1 MSCALQIY
9 CAPRRSCARG
19 LRKWRQE
26 RILLLYV
33 KLERSR
39 LITSHHVTGELLLFN
54 HKKHELLIGHLLDG
68 LRICP
73 VVQDTPSQFKI
84 VGPRAP
90 QADRQFIEL
99 PWA

>member
-1 MSCALQIY
+1 
-9 CAPRRSCARG
+9 
-19 LRKWRQE
+19 
-26 RILLLYV
+26 
-33 KLERSR
+33 
-39 LITSHHVTGELLLFN
+39 
-54 HKKHELLIGHLLDG
+54 

-99 PWA
+99 PSA